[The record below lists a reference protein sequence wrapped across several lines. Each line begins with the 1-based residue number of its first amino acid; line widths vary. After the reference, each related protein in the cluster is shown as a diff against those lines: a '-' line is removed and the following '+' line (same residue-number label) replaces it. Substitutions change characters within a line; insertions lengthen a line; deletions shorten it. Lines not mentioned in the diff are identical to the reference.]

1 MGLTPQTEHPT
12 LSITPNLDMNAPK
25 QNNPPAV
32 PVSQNVRKDKAN
44 EPNKETM
51 EIFREDEMLVF
62 VSDGI
67 NIATHRLSSPEQAQ
81 DLLDLIGQVKL
92 NAAKSAMELAMDK
105 VVRDGYHANDDEARL
120 VADILALAND
130 LNLLEKLNK

>member
-1 MGLTPQTEHPT
+1 
-12 LSITPNLDMNAPK
+12 MNAPK